1 MSINDA
7 DGGTQYL
14 GPDGWE
20 VLLVTGQQVRY
31 SRAMAE
37 AAENSGMGQIIG
49 PSDYEPPTIPYE
61 PGLPALLYAH
71 GAVQQAEDMHRKL
84 VASGGKVPKGGF
96 PSRCTT
102 TDERGVRCFLGYAH
116 AGEHDFGSG
125 PTVEEAILNTLLTP
139 KRGGI
144 RYGEVR
150 FMPGASSYAPD
161 SRASQLRERMK
172 QLADQQP
179 RTRIISDDTA
189 LKFLNEKIENIHEQI
204 QFIDNQLAEHEEKKA
219 AMQRTR
225 AQLRHDENQLH
236 EAIATLTGVRA
247 KKLGEG
253 HGGSR

>member
-150 FMPGASSYAPD
+150 FMP
-161 SRASQLRERMK
+161 E
-172 QLADQQP
+172 QQP